1 MRQWADDFTVTDDDL
16 EQLTSLLLERETP
29 LSIDELAH
37 ALIAQRLEQQ
47 AAAERERFKDA
58 RMYNPAQA
66 YEVGQKIFFPLEDYT
81 VGTVLDVR
89 AGDNGEHG
97 DFKVIAVDFD
107 GRNLRE
113 FAAELQT
120 YHKLSDMLNEDAAPQ
135 LSGSADEIYALN
147 RHLIVPK
154 LEERLREG
162 GDLVSV
168 AGKWF
173 SRDLVLEVNEG
184 HLNLAEAVLYT
195 IEGGPMST
203 EQIVQEIG
211 GLSDSASLELQIFS
225 LNDVLSRDPR
235 FDEVGPINT
244 VMWYLRTFE
253 PQEVLNAPNF
263 LKYNEIDYDP
273 ALLSNEQRAL
283 EAEIDDE
290 WSPDADATA
299 AVAGE
304 EVTLTLNYA
313 HWRAGTLPLNRKMQA
328 IFPTARRTQRIA
340 VTLVDGQDGE
350 TYAGWVVRPDRYVFG
365 LDAFYRKHKLPIGAF
380 IVVRRDGDRIVVD
393 FRAHRP
399 RTEWVRV
406 ITPKATQVSFEEQR
420 RAIGAEYDDLLILWS
435 DDVNAADAAYNG
447 KRALNQ
453 ALRAVAVELTRNT
466 PQGTLHAKTLYSAV
480 NVLRRAAPGAVFATL
495 NGDPEFQY
503 VGNHYWRFG
512 A

>member
-1 MRQWADDFTVTDDDL
+1 MRQWADDFTVTNDDL
-16 EQLTSLLLERETP
+16 EHLTGLLLERETP

-37 ALIAQRLEQQ
+37 ALIAQRLELL
-47 AAAERERFKDA
+47 AAAERERFKDS
-58 RMYNPAQA
+58 RMYNPAQT
-66 YEVGQKIFFPLEDYT
+66 YEVGQKVFFPQEDYT
-81 VGTVLDVR
+81 VGTVTDVR
-89 AGDNGEHG
+89 AGDNPEYGA
-97 DFKVIAVDFD
+97 FKVIAVDFD
-107 GRNLRE
+107 GRSVRE

-135 LSGSADEIYALN
+135 LAGSADEIFAHN
-147 RHLIVPK
+147 RHVIVPT

-173 SRDLVLEVNEG
+173 SRDLILEVNEG

-203 EQIVQEIG
+203 ERIVTEIG
-211 GLSDSASLELQIFS
+211 GVSDSAPLELQIFS
-225 LNDVLSRDPR
+225 VNDALNRDPR

-253 PQEVLNAPNF
+253 PPEVLNTPSV
-263 LKYNEIDYDP
+263 LKYNEIDYDVT
-273 ALLSNEQRAL
+273 LLSNEQRAL
-283 EAEIDDE
+283 EIEIDDE
-290 WSPDADATA
+290 WSPDGESAE
-299 AVAGE
+299 AGD

-350 TYAGWVVRPDRYVFG
+350 TYSGWVVRPDRYVFG
-365 LDAFYRKHKLPIGAF
+365 LDKFYRKHKLPIGAF

-406 ITPKATQVSFEEQR
+406 ITPKASLVSFEEER
-420 RAIGAEYDDLLILWS
+420 RSIGAEYDELLILWS
-435 DDVNAADAAYNG
+435 DEVNAADSAYNG
-447 KRALNQ
+447 KRPLNQ
-453 ALRAVAVELTRNT
+453 ALRAVAAELTRNS

-480 NVLRRAAPGAVFATL
+480 NVLRRASPGAVFATL
-495 NGDPEFQY
+495 NDDPEFQY